1 MKRRLIIS
9 EEEKNRIL
17 NLHETR
23 KNKEWNLIGE
33 QVTGNLEHPLLV
45 QLRPQHQLQTY
56 LFKQHQQIPQQIPQQ
71 TRQQPQN
78 QTMKMEYIITTKI
91 MITKKKEINIFSN

>member
-33 QVTGNLEHPLLV
+33 QVTGP
-45 QLRPQHQLQTY
+45 
-56 LFKQHQQIPQQIPQQ
+56 
-71 TRQQPQN
+71 
-78 QTMKMEYIITTKI
+78 
-91 MITKKKEINIFSN
+91 